1 MAIFG
6 KSWDL
11 HVRDVLRTTPEENLR
26 MIRDTVSFLKK
37 RGRRVVFDA
46 EHFFDGYKSSP
57 DFARQAVLAAR
68 DAGADRIVL
77 CDTNGGSFPEEIAAV
92 TKEMVGLLG
101 VPVGIHAHNDM
112 GCAVAAA
119 MAAVEAGAS
128 QVQGTYIGFGEQI
141 GRASCRERV

>member
-26 MIRDTVSFLKK
+26 MIRDTVSFLKGK
-37 RGRRVVFDA
+37 GRKVVFDA

-128 QVQGTYIGFGEQI
+128 QVQGTYILSLI
-141 GRASCRERV
+141 HI